1 MGPYYLR
8 PIYAETTISRM
19 TTVCV
24 PFPSFVSEDYN
35 QSRCGRKPRD
45 ENEADS
51 SLSSKYDVAYGRFE
65 LGIKNRRAPGS
76 KTKW

>member
-1 MGPYYLR
+1 MRMGPHYF
-8 PIYAETTISRM
+8 ET
-19 TTVCV
+19 
-24 PFPSFVSEDYN
+24 
-35 QSRCGRKPRD
+35 KPRD